1 MFRRK
6 SLLPGFGFLT
16 AAVAGGFLFCAPAAA
31 QLPGDSAHWKS
42 VMEVEGGNQAAV
54 GPMQTEIWLKSGK
67 VRTKMQVMGMTRNM
81 VKTGDTMYQWAE
93 GEKTGMKFDTAGP
106 QRRGG
111 AGAGDYANRIDE
123 YRTKGKKTGSEKIDG
138 HPCDIY
144 ELTTAGREGRERKET
159 VWLATDL
166 HNFPLKVISE
176 SNGTKVT
183 SRNSDVEFKAAIPD
197 SMWKPPADVTFQ
209 DMSEMMKGMR
219 PPGQ

>member
-1 MFRRK
+1 MFRTK
-6 SLLPGFGFLT
+6 SPLNGVVA
-16 AAVAGGFLFCAPAAA
+16 AAVLGGFLVCAPAAA

-54 GPMQTEIWLKSGK
+54 GPMQTEIWFKSGN

-93 GEKTGMKFDTAGP
+93 GEKTGMKFDTAVQ

-111 AGAGDYANRIDE
+111 AGAGDYVNRIDE

-138 HPCDIY
+138 HPCDIF

-197 SMWKPPADVTFQ
+197 SMLKPPADVTFQ

>member
-1 MFRRK
+1 MFRRQ
-6 SLLPGFGFLT
+6 SPLPGFVVAAAVLSGFL
-16 AAVAGGFLFCAPAAA
+16 VCAPGAA

-42 VMEVEGGNQAAV
+42 VMEVEGGNQAGI
-54 GPMQTEIWLKSGK
+54 GPMQSEIWLKSGNM
-67 VRTKMQVMGMTRNM
+67 RTKMQVMGMTRNT

-93 GEKTGMKFDTAGP
+93 GEKTGMKFSTAVQ
-106 QRRGG
+106 QRPGG

-144 ELTTAGREGRERKET
+144 ELTTAGRQGRERKET

-166 HNFPLKVISE
+166 HNFPLKVIAE

-183 SRNSDVEFKAAIPD
+183 SRNSDVEFKAAIPE
-197 SMWKPPADVTFQ
+197 SMLKPPADVTFQ